1 MKSSKPDWEDQLSVE
16 PTHRELSP
24 IIKQIQ
30 RKVAVTTMNTRKKST
45 LRWMGT
51 LTMAC
56 ILMITMVF
64 LQREPIFNYL
74 NGSSTKL
81 EGATP
86 TTSVSTTGHL
96 NLFIDSVQPL
106 GGSSSDETNI
116 KIYFSRDMNQATVNS
131 KTIEISEAKH
141 SSHLTDLYQF
151 NYDPK
156 NRVLTLHPKNN
167 EFDLGTENTVT
178 IKLSGTIQD
187 RTGKVMGS
195 EYSWSF
201 KTSK

>member
-96 NLFIDSVQPL
+96 NLFIHSVQPSE
-106 GGSSSDETNI
+106 GSSSSETNI
-116 KIYFSRDMNQATVNS
+116 EIIFTRDMSQTTLNN
-131 KTIEISEAKH
+131 KTIQISEAKH
-141 SSHLTDLYQF
+141 SSDLTDQFQF
-151 NYDPK
+151 NYDSQ
-156 NRVLTLHPKNN
+156 NRVLSLHPKNN
-167 EFDLGTENTVT
+167 DFNFGSENTVT
-178 IKLSGTIQD
+178 IKISGTIQD
-187 RTGKVMGS
+187 QAGEVMGS